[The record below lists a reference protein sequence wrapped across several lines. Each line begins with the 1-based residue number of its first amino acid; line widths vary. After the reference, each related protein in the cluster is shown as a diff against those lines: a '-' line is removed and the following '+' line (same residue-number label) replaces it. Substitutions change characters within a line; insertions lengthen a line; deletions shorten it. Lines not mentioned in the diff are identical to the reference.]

1 MRILKLL
8 LRSRGLSK
16 GAHAAVCG
24 NVNSSKSVLEQSY
37 RGKDIMFDL
46 NEAIYNR
53 YIAKTKRSPTQTVGL
68 EFELPIINLKNEP
81 VDFSVV
87 HDVTEK
93 FVCQFPFTEISR
105 DDDGFIY
112 SAGEPGTGDNLSFDC
127 SYNTLEFSFG
137 KESDIN
143 LLQERF
149 KKYYAYVRKELLKAD
164 HTITG
169 MGINPHYDLNRN
181 VPVLSERYRMLFHHL
196 CSYRIYE
203 NQILFHDHP
212 NFGLFTSASQ
222 VQLDVSAEDLPEVL
236 NTFSLLEPLKALIL
250 ANSPWGEEQ
259 EILCSR
265 DNFWRNSLQGL
276 NRHNVD
282 MYGLEFES
290 TDEIIEYIRSMS
302 LYCVMRDGKYINFHP
317 TPLPEYFSADS
328 VTGEFFDG
336 ERYSSITFHPEPGD
350 LEYLRS
356 YKFEDLTFRGTIE
369 FRSVCEQ
376 PVSEIFASGAMHAG
390 LMNNIHALTELLAAD
405 HVIYHHGFNA
415 SELRRLFVRRD
426 LPDAFD
432 WKQVSGLITD
442 VLDIARE
449 GLKLR
454 GLDEETFLDP
464 LYARAESLMSPARE
478 LANGISSG
486 RTMEYYIEK
495 FGVL

>member
-1 MRILKLL
+1 
-8 LRSRGLSK
+8 
-16 GAHAAVCG
+16 
-24 NVNSSKSVLEQSY
+24 
-37 RGKDIMFDL
+37 MFDL
-46 NEAIYNR
+46 NEAIYDR
-53 YIAKTKRSPTQTVGL
+53 YIAKTKRTPTQTVGL

-87 HDVTEK
+87 HEVTEK
-93 FVCQFPFTEISR
+93 FVSHFPFTEISR

-112 SAGEPGTGDNLSFDC
+112 SASEPLTGDNLSFDC

-149 KKYYAYVRKELLKAD
+149 RKYYTYARESLLKED

-169 MGINPHYDLNRN
+169 MGINPHYNLNRN

-212 NFGLFTSASQ
+212 NFGLFTGASQ
-222 VQLDVSAEDLPEVL
+222 VQLDAGIENLPEVL

-250 ANSPWGEEQ
+250 ANSPWGENH

-265 DNFWRNSLQGL
+265 DNFWRNSLHGL

-302 LYCVMRDGKYINFHP
+302 IYCVMRNGKYINFHP

-328 VTGEFFDG
+328 MTGEYFNG
-336 ERYSSITFHPEPGD
+336 ENYSTITFRPEPED

-390 LMNNIHALTELLAAD
+390 LMNNIHALTELLTAD
-405 HVIYHHGFNA
+405 HIIYHHGFNA
-415 SELRRLFVRRD
+415 SELRRLFVQRD
-426 LPDAFD
+426 IPAVFNREQIS
-432 WKQVSGLITD
+432 KLISN
-442 VLDIARE
+442 VLDIAKE
-449 GLKLR
+449 GLRMR
-454 GLDEETFLDP
+454 GLNEEKFLDP
-464 LYARAESLMSPARE
+464 LYIRAENLTSPARE
-478 LANGISSG
+478 FADGLENGK
-486 RTMEYYIEK
+486 TTEYYIEK
-495 FGVL
+495 FGTIN